1 VPSGAVNFTN
11 MRVENMGRGLAIQ
24 QGAADITF
32 QGTIANTA
40 SAGPSVQVQ
49 EMTGGSVNVNVT
61 SDTLATPVARN
72 LTSVQPLAILDTDSA
87 AAAPIVVSSNTST
100 TVNIGQVRITTP
112 GQVGVQVQGND
123 ATPVS
128 FTNLVVE
135 NAAQQALISQANDA
149 ASTLSITGASRL
161 SSTSATGP
169 ALQTNDDA
177 RLEITLV
184 SLESATTAVPP
195 YAIDLQ
201 GTSPGF
207 VTITDEFLVNGAAGT
222 AANVNDGVPADVNLP

>member
-1 VPSGAVNFTN
+1 
-11 MRVENMGRGLAIQ
+11 
-24 QGAADITF
+24 
-32 QGTIANTA
+32 
-40 SAGPSVQVQ
+40 
-49 EMTGGSVNVNVT
+49 VNVT

-100 TVNIGQVRITTP
+100 AVNIGQVRITTP

-128 FTNLVVE
+128 FTNLSVV
-135 NAAQQALISQANDA
+135 NAGQQALISQGNDA
-149 ASTLSITGASRL
+149 ASTVSITGASRL
-161 SSTSATGP
+161 SSALATGP

-184 SLESATTAVPP
+184 SLESATTAAPP

-207 VTITDEFLVNGAAGT
+207 VSITDEFLVNGAAGT
-222 AANVNDGVPADVNLP
+222 AANVNRGAGVSATVDLPAP